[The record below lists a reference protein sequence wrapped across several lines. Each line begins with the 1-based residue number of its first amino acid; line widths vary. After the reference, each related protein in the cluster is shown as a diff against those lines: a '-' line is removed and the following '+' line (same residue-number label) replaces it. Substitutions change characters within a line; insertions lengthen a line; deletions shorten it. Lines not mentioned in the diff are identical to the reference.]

1 MDCSKKNEKVKDDIN
16 LKENETIYEHLKN
29 LSSKKITELHNSIF
43 NDNLKIID
51 QNNFKNCDIYN
62 NESSSENCTKNN
74 SSQIRISSLEIRLDK
89 SERLLKFFE
98 EIIKIKEHDRDN
110 EIRIDTNKI
119 TELNKRI
126 IILEDNIKSFQKKLH
141 CINDVF
147 CEKFSLIEK
156 KYNTMLNNKD
166 SIAEF
171 YSNKLND
178 IENILKK
185 NEAIITNSV
194 ETKLEKL
201 KGNLDS
207 K

>member
-1 MDCSKKNEKVKDDIN
+1 
-16 LKENETIYEHLKN
+16 
-29 LSSKKITELHNSIF
+29 
-43 NDNLKIID
+43 
-51 QNNFKNCDIYN
+51 
-62 NESSSENCTKNN
+62 
-74 SSQIRISSLEIRLDK
+74 
-89 SERLLKFFE
+89 
-98 EIIKIKEHDRDN
+98 
-110 EIRIDTNKI
+110 
-119 TELNKRI
+119 
-126 IILEDNIKSFQKKLH
+126 
-141 CINDVF
+141 
-147 CEKFSLIEK
+147 
-156 KYNTMLNNKD
+156 MLNNKD